1 MKWINVK
8 YLVTLKSFKRSMT
21 VHKSADSAAV
31 SSSSFSL
38 VSQLY
43 DARACNLA
51 KVPRTRSDLSGA
63 CAVKSKQTWR
73 GL

>member
-31 SSSSFSL
+31 SSSFSL

-51 KVPRTRSDLSGA
+51 LALISATRA
-63 CAVKSKQTWR
+63 R
-73 GL
+73 